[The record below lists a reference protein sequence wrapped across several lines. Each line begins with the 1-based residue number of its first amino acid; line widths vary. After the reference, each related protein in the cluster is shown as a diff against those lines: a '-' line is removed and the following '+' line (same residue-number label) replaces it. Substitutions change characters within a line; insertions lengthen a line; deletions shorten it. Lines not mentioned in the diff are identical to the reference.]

1 MKALTLHQPWA
12 TLIAAGVKTT
22 ETRSWRPPGS
32 LIGHKIA
39 LHAGKQVIKSRNGL
53 GAGTS
58 EIMNTLYG
66 TDWSDKIP
74 RGAVV
79 ATARLADA
87 RRVLALDLKTGTATL
102 DKALARTVQA
112 DPYGDFSRGRWL
124 WFLEDVQPCN
134 PPVPAKGAQGLWNWE
149 PEEGDQAQAQDR
161 EPTAE
166 EQEGSLWTP
175 GTEKNWK
182 S

>member
-22 ETRSWRPPGS
+22 ETRSWRPPRS
-32 LIGHKIA
+32 LIGHRIA

-53 GAGTS
+53 GAGTW
-58 EIMNTLYG
+58 EIMNTLHG
-66 TDWSDKIP
+66 ADWSDKIP

-102 DKALARTVQA
+102 DKAPARTVQA